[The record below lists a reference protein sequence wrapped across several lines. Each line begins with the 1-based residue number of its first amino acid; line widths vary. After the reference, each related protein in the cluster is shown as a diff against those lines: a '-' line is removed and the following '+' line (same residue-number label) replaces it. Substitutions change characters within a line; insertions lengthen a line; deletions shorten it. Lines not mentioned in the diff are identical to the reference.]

1 MQKITD
7 ILLQLLMIF
16 LAKKIPVK
24 LSGLTPLTQLSEI
37 LSHKQKLLTRM
48 PEHKSISGLQ
58 VLEFIIQLSWHLL
71 QHRTLQMYYLIMRQN
86 QNIFLTV
93 CISHR
98 KCHLIMIKFTEIWI

>member
-1 MQKITD
+1 MLFIFE
-7 ILLQLLMIF
+7 IMPLQLSF
-16 LAKKIPVK
+16 FRPFAV
-24 LSGLTPLTQLSEI
+24 LSEI
-37 LSHKQKLLTRM
+37 LSHKQKLLTWM
-48 PEHKSISGLQ
+48 TEHKSISGLQ